1 MDRGFVSDFD
11 GYCLEYNEPNI
22 SDVEITHTRKSCSAA
37 MLDDCIKL
45 FDDAYNPL
53 TVEEDLKPDFYAN
66 HTEWFANYLLNLG
79 DGIQTFWKDDT
90 LVGAYILDG
99 IYLRDVVV
107 ASFMQGKGFGSEIIT
122 RAMQVI
128 RKKISGASIHLRV
141 ARANRDARKLY

>member
-22 SDVEITHTRKSCSAA
+22 SDVEITHTPKSCSAA

-66 HTEWFANYLLNLG
+66 NTEWFANYLLNLG

-90 LVGAYILDG
+90 LHTRWYLPAGCGRCVLHAGQG
-99 IYLRDVVV
+99 IWL
-107 ASFMQGKGFGSEIIT
+107 
-122 RAMQVI
+122 
-128 RKKISGASIHLRV
+128 
-141 ARANRDARKLY
+141 